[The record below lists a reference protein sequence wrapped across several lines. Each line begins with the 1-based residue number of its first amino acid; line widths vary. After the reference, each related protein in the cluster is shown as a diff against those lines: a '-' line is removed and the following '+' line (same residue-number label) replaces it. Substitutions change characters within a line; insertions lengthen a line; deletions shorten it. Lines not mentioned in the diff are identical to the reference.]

1 MNRKIALAAAVAAVA
16 LLTVSGLLVYAQ
28 FSSLQAQIADLR
40 AQNGELQNQNSV
52 LEAQV
57 GELQLQNREQQD
69 RLKDFTQEL
78 AKTRPLL
85 VEITAFA
92 WLGDFNPIGGLTI
105 SHTVNVT
112 VQNNDAIPVYGLT
125 LTVRLQNKDSGA
137 LIGSEGQTR
146 IDRIGTG
153 ESQVIGG
160 YALTT
165 LTIDGSSPLNNG
177 ECFVRLSAGEIILDE
192 WTASIG

>member
-1 MNRKIALAAAVAAVA
+1 MNRKIALGAAVVAVA
-16 LLTVSGLLVYAQ
+16 LLTLSAWLVYAQ
-28 FSSLQAQIADLR
+28 FSGLQAQIADLR

-69 RLKDFTQEL
+69 RLNDFTQEL

-85 VEITAFA
+85 AEITAFA
-92 WLGDFNPIGGLTI
+92 WLDDFNPIGGLTI

-112 VQNNDAIPVYGLT
+112 VQNNDVIPVYGLT

>member
-1 MNRKIALAAAVAAVA
+1 MNKKVISGAVIAMAALIAVSSW
-16 LLTVSGLLVYAQ
+16 LIYGQ
-28 FSSLQAQIADLR
+28 FNSLQGQIADLR
-40 AQNGELQNQNSV
+40 AQNGELQNQNRA

-69 RLKDFTQEL
+69 RLNDFTQEL
-78 AKTRPLL
+78 AKTRPLR

-92 WLGDFNPIGGLTI
+92 WLGGFNPIGGLTI
-105 SHTVNVT
+105 SHPVNVT

-146 IDRIGTG
+146 IDRIGAG

-160 YALTT
+160 FALTT
-165 LTIDGSSPLNNG
+165 LTIDGSSPLSNG
-177 ECFVRLSAGEIILDE
+177 VCFVRLSAGEIILDE
-192 WTASIG
+192 WTGSIG

>member
-1 MNRKIALAAAVAAVA
+1 MNRKIALGAAVIAVA
-16 LLTVSGLLVYAQ
+16 LLTVAGLLVYAQ
-28 FSSLQAQIADLR
+28 FSSLQEQIQDLQ
-40 AQNGELQNQNSV
+40 AQNGEL
-52 LEAQV
+52 L
-57 GELQLQNREQQD
+57 NREQQD
-69 RLKDFTQEL
+69 RLKDFTNEL

-92 WLGDFNPIGGLTI
+92 WLGGFNPIGGVTL
-105 SHTVNVT
+105 SHPVNVT

-146 IDRIGTG
+146 IDIIGAG
-153 ESQVIGG
+153 ESQVVGG
-160 YALTT
+160 FALTT

>member
-1 MNRKIALAAAVAAVA
+1 MNRKTVLATVVAVAV
-16 LLTVSGLLVYAQ
+16 LLAISSWLIYGQ

-146 IDRIGTG
+146 IDRIGAG